1 MSNPQIFTLNDLHH
15 VRDDKYTGTHP
26 DFLELYKNAINNH
39 DVNLDFLVKF
49 PIDESDQSFEI
60 EPIDGSMIDQI
71 QSIKLP
77 KMCSRVTITV
87 NAVDGEWNVDSK
99 HYLTVN
105 ATDRGYKIENEETH
119 NHFTSR
125 LGIVPILYTLEN
137 TDKIV
142 FNTPIP
148 LCSLPYLK
156 SIRISF
162 EKDDEIHEVVAECS
176 IFIDTDVRKELMN
189 KSPYKYSFL
198 PGSDQLWVN
207 GGNIITI

>member
-77 KMCSRVTITV
+77 KMCSRVTI
-87 NAVDGEWNVDSK
+87 
-99 HYLTVN
+99 TVN